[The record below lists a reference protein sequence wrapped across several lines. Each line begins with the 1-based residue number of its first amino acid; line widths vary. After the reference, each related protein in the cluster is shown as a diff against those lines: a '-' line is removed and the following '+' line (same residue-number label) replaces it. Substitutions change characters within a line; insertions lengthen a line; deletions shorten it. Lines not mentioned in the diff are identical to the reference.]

1 MAPRECKGPRLFVE
15 GLCQRGALHLG
26 SALELPSDESH
37 YIRNVLRLAVGEAI
51 EIADPDTGDSY
62 AASISSVTNGVT
74 ATIAERL
81 ETPTRNGSITILCA
95 LCKGQ
100 KNELICDWATELGC
114 SRLIFW
120 QAERSI
126 VRLRDAKDA
135 VAKEEKFANAGWA
148 AAQQSRQP
156 KPPQV
161 KVALSLLEALAL
173 LPSTSQ
179 GLKTYCSLEQD
190 APLLSS
196 LPIALDSYL
205 VIGPEGDLTPK
216 EMETLR
222 ENGFQPASL
231 GREVLR
237 SELAVVTA
245 VVTITSLRTAQN
257 A

>member
-15 GLCQRGALHLG
+15 ELSQRGVLHRG
-26 SALELPSDESH
+26 SEITLPEESSH
-37 YIRNVLRLAVGEAI
+37 YIRNVLRIPVGEAI
-51 EIADPDTGDSY
+51 EIADPATGDSC
-62 AASISSVTNGVT
+62 V
-74 ATIAERL
+74 ATITSLTKVATVTVTEKV
-81 ETPTRNGSITILCA
+81 ETPTRKSSITILCA

-114 SRLIFW
+114 SRIIFW
-120 QAERSI
+120 QSERSI
-126 VRLRDAKDA
+126 MRLKDPKDA
-135 VAKEEKFANAGWA
+135 SSKELKFANASLA

-156 KPPQV
+156 TPPEV
-161 KVALSLLEALAL
+161 RVALSLHDALAL
-173 LPSTSQ
+173 LSPTSQ
-179 GLKTYCSLEQD
+179 GLKAYCSLEEG

-196 LPIALDSYL
+196 ISNPHEACL

-222 ENGFQPASL
+222 GTGFRPVSL

-245 VVTITSLRTAQN
+245 VVTSKASRSQIG
-257 A
+257 